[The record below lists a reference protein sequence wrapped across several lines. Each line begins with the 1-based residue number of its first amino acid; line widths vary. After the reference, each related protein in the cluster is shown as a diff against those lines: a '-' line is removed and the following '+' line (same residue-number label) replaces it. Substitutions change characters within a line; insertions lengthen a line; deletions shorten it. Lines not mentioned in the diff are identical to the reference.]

1 MSTPLDRLSR
11 AGVSV
16 WVDSIA
22 RDWLERGEL
31 LRLRDTA
38 SVVGVTSNPTIFEAA
53 MTEGTSYDREVA
65 DLAAQGLDTDAIF
78 EHLALADI
86 RTAADQLADVHRS
99 TGGADGYVSF
109 EVAPTL
115 ARDGEGSAH
124 EAKRLWDELDRPNVM
139 IKIPAT
145 SEGLVAVRAAIA
157 AGINVNVTLIF
168 SLERYR
174 EVVEAYLQGLED
186 RVAAGAEI
194 DSVASVAS
202 FFVSRVDGHVD
213 PLLRQRAEA
222 SDHEAELAR
231 ARIGTAAIDNARL
244 AYRAWSELFSSERWR
259 ALSARGARPQ
269 RCLWASTSTKDP
281 AFRDVVY
288 CEQLV
293 GQDTVNTMPL
303 ATLEAFQD
311 HGNVEPDSIGAEPE
325 RAGRLWD
332 ELASLGIHEQAVTD
346 ELERDG
352 LDRFASSYRAA
363 LDAVAAKAAATA
375 GR

>member
-1 MSTPLDRLSR
+1 MSKPLDRLSR

-325 RAGRLWD
+325 RAARLWD
-332 ELASLGIHEQAVTD
+332 ELASFGIHEQAVTD

>member
-1 MSTPLDRLSR
+1 MSKPLDRLSR